1 MMSYNV
7 NEIKQIDKDVL
18 KTFIGIFNS
27 NIKMF
32 STDNKIKSPNDTN
45 SFFEYW
51 GEIIN
56 SSGDKLFRKIIKL
69 VADKYNLHEGVL
81 ITEMDETLLYK
92 ISGIDFNTCHK

>member
-1 MMSYNV
+1 
-7 NEIKQIDKDVL
+7 L
-18 KTFIGIFNS
+18 
-27 NIKMF
+27 
-32 STDNKIKSPNDTN
+32 
-45 SFFEYW
+45 

-56 SSGDKLFRKIIKL
+56 SSGDKLFRKIMKL